1 MSMAVLR
8 TVISRPETAP
18 PRARSSLVRRL
29 VAARDDP
36 GKERIRSWLAAL
48 GDQALSRLGLT
59 PQDIAILRGKPK
71 RDDVAAQQRSGLR
84 PPGAGRLS
92 PGYRSPLPAAPHRRG
107 SVPAGQLQKL

>member
-1 MSMAVLR
+1 MNMAVSR
-8 TVISRPETAP
+8 AAISRLGTAP

-29 VAARDDP
+29 VAAGDDP
-36 GKERIRSWLAAL
+36 GKQRIRSSLAAL
-48 GDQALSRLGLT
+48 GDEALSRLGLT

-71 RDDVAAQQRSGLR
+71 RDDAAAQQRSHLR